1 MRSVYVEVLIFWSMR
16 TTDCSH
22 NEIFGDDPCSS
33 KAVKDHVTQ
42 SGCCALFL
50 GIHSHPALV
59 LLQVLIQP
67 HSHPARRVGL
77 PEMSFVCS
85 YISWVAQT
93 QEKRHDC
100 VTLDLDRYNSPVFK
114 LLSTSS
120 LPLVAGIVFCKPRG
134 SGSEWPLPLGQ
145 SLCEPVPS
153 LGWRVSVEL
162 VVSLQDVCT
171 EGMEGLYSRNM
182 GSNWHNVVKD
192 PREKFWEG

>member
-1 MRSVYVEVLIFWSMR
+1 ML
-16 TTDCSH
+16 CSWVFTPTLPLCFYRYSYNH
-22 NEIFGDDPCSS
+22 TVIQLGGLVCQKCHLF
-33 KAVKDHVTQ
+33 AVTSAV
-42 SGCCALFL
+42 
-50 GIHSHPALV
+50 
-59 LLQVLIQP
+59 
-67 HSHPARRVGL
+67 
-77 PEMSFVCS
+77 
-85 YISWVAQT
+85 WVAQT

>member
-1 MRSVYVEVLIFWSMR
+1 MLCFVPGYSLPPCPCAFTGTH
-16 TTDCSH
+16 TT
-22 NEIFGDDPCSS
+22 
-33 KAVKDHVTQ
+33 TQ
-42 SGCCALFL
+42 SSSSESWSDRNVIC
-50 GIHSHPALV
+50 
-59 LLQVLIQP
+59 LQLHQLSELHKHKKKGTI
-67 HSHPARRVGL
+67 
-77 PEMSFVCS
+77 
-85 YISWVAQT
+85 
-93 QEKRHDC
+93 

-120 LPLVAGIVFCKPRG
+120 LPLVAGIVFCKPHG

-162 VVSLQDVCT
+162 VVSLQDACT